1 MRKRYQKLPINLPR
15 RQIVKI
21 LTIST
26 LIAVCIYIATQ
37 VPPSSIL
44 ISLSFALLLSFLGG
58 FIVSFFAR
66 WQLSL
71 LCTFYIFVLLAL
83 GTIIGP
89 NILNTILLSSFIIG
103 VAILIK

>member
-1 MRKRYQKLPINLPR
+1 MRKRYQKLPINLPP

-21 LTIST
+21 LTMSA
-26 LIAVCIYIATQ
+26 LIAVSIYIATQ
-37 VPPSSIL
+37 VPPSSIG

-58 FIVSFFAR
+58 FIVSFFTR

-71 LCTFYIFVLLAL
+71 LCAFYIFVLLAL
-83 GTIIGP
+83 NSIIGP